1 MVTSKKPTTV
11 TDYIDKCPPEV
22 RKKLT
27 EMREI
32 LKEVTPNAEE
42 SLKWSVP
49 AFSYHRILYTY
60 AGFKH
65 HIGFY
70 PTPAVM
76 QVFKKELEKY
86 EIGKGSIQFP
96 LDQPLPKLLIQ
107 KIAAFRI
114 KDLKDNDAKWM

>member
-11 TDYIDKCPPEV
+11 TDYIDQFPPEV

>member
-11 TDYIDKCPPEV
+11 NDYIDQFPPEV

-27 EMREI
+27 KMREI
-32 LKEVTPNAEE
+32 LEEVTPNAEE
-42 SLKWSVP
+42 SVKWSVP

-96 LDQPLPKLLIQ
+96 LDQPLPKSLIQ
-107 KIAAFRI
+107 KIATFRI